1 MATQQHSSR
10 FFYGWIIVAGA
21 WVMYMLN
28 QAAFTW
34 GFSVFVNPLG
44 EAFGW
49 SRTSI
54 TVAWAFSLGWGLL
67 TAPWFGRAFDRYGQ
81 RGLRATKAREKRNPL
96 RARAA

>member
-1 MATQQHSSR
+1 MATQQHSGR

-54 TVAWAFSLGWGLL
+54 TVAWDFSRRPGSG
-67 TAPWFGRAFDRYGQ
+67 TSSTGMAPDS
-81 RGLRATKAREKRNPL
+81 
-96 RARAA
+96 